1 MKEQRVLRAAGN
13 IKRLFKHIPE
23 TAIVTGT
30 GIKLD
35 CGEFRI
41 MAEIPFRKIPFVKAP
56 SVAGHQGM
64 LQLCSYGKRKF
75 IIQKGRIHFY
85 ESNNISDAAYLADI
99 LSKAGVKK
107 FIFINSA
114 GSLKKT
120 MRPGSIMLI
129 SDHINLMGT
138 NPLLAE
144 PNLNRDKSIQFVN
157 PANLYSKRISGNL
170 FSAAKKNQIK
180 LHKGVYLAVSG
191 PVYETPA
198 EAKAFKIIGADAVGM
213 STVPEAIKAFSG
225 GCEVAALSCITNYI
239 FDKESSRHTEIVKTA
254 ALISPRLVK
263 IFKTYLKELK

>member
-1 MKEQRVLRAAGN
+1 MEEQKVLRAADN
-13 IKRLFKHIPE
+13 IKRLFKRVPE

-35 CGEFRI
+35 CREFRI
-41 MAEIPFRKIPFVKAP
+41 MAEIPFRKIPFAKTPAV
-56 SVAGHQGM
+56 SGHSGT
-64 LQLCSYGKRKF
+64 LKLCAYGKRKF
-75 IIQKGRIHFY
+75 LIQEGRIHFY
-85 ESNNISDAAYLADI
+85 ESGNISDAVYLTAL

-114 GSLKKT
+114 GSLQKT

-144 PNLNRDKSIQFVN
+144 PKLNRDKSIQFVN
-157 PANLYSKRISGNL
+157 PANLYSKKISGNL
-170 FSAAKKNQIK
+170 FSAAKKNQIN
-180 LHKGVYLAVSG
+180 LRKGVYLAVSG

-198 EAKAFKIIGADAVGM
+198 EAKAFKTIGADAVGM

-239 FDKESSRHTEIVKTA
+239 FDKESSKHAEIVKTA

-263 IFKTYLKELK
+263 IFKTYLKEIK

>member
-1 MKEQRVLRAAGN
+1 MGN
-13 IKRLFKHIPE
+13 KKILSAINKIRRSFGEIPE

-35 CGEFRI
+35 CGEFKI
-41 MAEIPFRKIPFVKAP
+41 TDEIPFKKIPFVKDPA
-56 SVAGHQGM
+56 VAGHSGT

-144 PNLNRDKSIQFVN
+144 PPLNSDKSIQFIN
-157 PANLYSKRISGNL
+157 PVNLYSKKISGNL
-170 FSAAKKNQIK
+170 SSAAKKNRIN
-180 LHKGVYLAVSG
+180 LHKGIYLAVSG
-191 PVYETPA
+191 PAYETQA
-198 EAKAFKIIGADAVGM
+198 EAKAFKMIGADAVGM
-213 STVPEAIKAFSG
+213 STVPEAIKAFSN
-225 GCEVAALSCITNYI
+225 GCEVAALSCITNYV
-239 FDKESSRHTEIVKTA
+239 FDKESSKHTEVVKTA
-254 ALISPRLVK
+254 GLISPRLVK
-263 IFKTYLKELK
+263 IFKTYLKEPK